1 MTPARWIAVAVL
13 ILAAVFAWTGGTF
26 SERNYLALKRDAAE
40 ADQRLRQLRHEVDSL
55 QAYRDSLEHNPV
67 VQERVAR
74 DLLGMLRPGEI
85 AFTIVR
91 DSGALAP
98 VRGAKQP

>member
-1 MTPARWIAVAVL
+1 MTLARWIAVVVL

-26 SERNYLALKRDAAE
+26 SESNYLALRREEAE
-40 ADQRLRQLRHEVDSL
+40 ANRRLTQLQHEVDSL
-55 QAYRDSLEHNPV
+55 QAFRDSLENNPV

-74 DLLGMLRPGEI
+74 DQLGMLRPGEI

-91 DSGALAP
+91 DSSGH
-98 VRGAKQP
+98 K